1 MFAKN
6 SPTSSFQN
14 DIQPHNNQLIIIK
27 DQVSVFAS
35 TDIDKRLKEKGI
47 NTLIITGLMTHACVS
62 GAARDAVPNG
72 YNVIIVD
79 DACAARQLN
88 VQDHQPLSDVQ
99 VHEASFAT
107 INEGFVQIF
116 TTDEVLKFEL
126 I

>member
-1 MFAKN
+1 M
-6 SPTSSFQN
+6 
-14 DIQPHNNQLIIIK
+14 IIIK